1 MSKEHGKENK
11 MGTMPIG
18 KLLWSMSLPA
28 MLSMF
33 IQAMYNIVDSIY
45 VAQIGEH
52 ALTAVSLAFPVQ
64 NLIIAVAVGTG
75 VGLNS
80 LISRRLG
87 EKKLDQANKAASH
100 GIIIALAAAAI
111 FALFGFFLTKPF
123 FQAFTS
129 DAEIISM
136 GVSYTSIVTIFSF
149 GCFVEIAIE
158 KTLQATGNMI
168 WPMVFQ
174 LTGAILNIIFD
185 PIFIFGMF
193 GMPKLGV
200 TGAAVATVGGQI
212 ISMILAA
219 YVIYAK
225 NHAVKISFKNFKI
238 ELPILR
244 DIFSVGFP
252 SIIMQ
257 SIGSV
262 MTMGMNN
269 ILMRFSSSAVAVFG
283 VYFKLQSFVFM
294 PVFGLGQGALP
305 IMGYNFGARNKTRLV
320 HTLKL
325 SCMISA
331 TIMTVGLLI
340 FEFLPTQLLSLFNA
354 TPDMFEIG
362 VPALRIICISFPLA
376 AMGISFSNFFQ
387 AVGRGVN
394 SLFISVLRQL
404 VLLLPM
410 AWIFAQFL
418 TIHQVWLAFPL
429 SEMVAAVASVIL
441 FLRVYKNDIVDLE
454 YYEPNEE

>member
-1 MSKEHGKENK
+1 MSKEHGNENK

-87 EKKLDQANKAASH
+87 EKKLDQADKAASH
-100 GIIIALAAAAI
+100 GIIIALAAAAV

-212 ISMILAA
+212 ISMVLAA

-320 HTLKL
+320 HTIKL
-325 SCMISA
+325 SCAISA
-331 TIMTVGLLI
+331 TIMTIGLLI
-340 FEFLPTQLLSLFNA
+340 FEFLPVQLLSLFNA
-354 TPDMFEIG
+354 TEDMLSIG

-404 VLLLPM
+404 ILLLPM
-410 AWIFAQFL
+410 AWIFAQFF

-429 SEMVAAVASVIL
+429 AEMVAAVASVIL